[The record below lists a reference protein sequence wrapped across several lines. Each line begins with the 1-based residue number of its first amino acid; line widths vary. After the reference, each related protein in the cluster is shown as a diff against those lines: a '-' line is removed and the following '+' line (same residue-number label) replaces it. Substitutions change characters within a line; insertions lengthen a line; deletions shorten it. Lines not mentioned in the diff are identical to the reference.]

1 VSGGTDIRGG
11 AFAEAPA
18 DRNDWRPSREKRP
31 RLAFGIAAFFGDL
44 TLLAPGL
51 VDVCDWRPDSAVVT
65 TSSDVLALLGGVARK
80 D

>member
-1 VSGGTDIRGG
+1 M
-11 AFAEAPA
+11 APV
-18 DRNDWRPSREKRP
+18 RSREE
-31 RLAFGIAAFFGDL
+31 IAAFFGDF
-44 TLLAPGL
+44 TPLAPGL